1 MKKFGV
7 VVGKFY
13 PLHKGHVDMI
23 QKASTQVETLV
34 IVVSHSDSRDDR
46 LYMDSNMKRPL
57 TARDK
62 LRIVQKTF
70 QVQRDVIIPVL
81 VDESNIPEYPN
92 GWEAWANLVKE
103 TVTGNRV
110 LAERGFDWGEAT
122 FFSSEPQDAE
132 GYQKYFGCPTMLVDP
147 ERSNVNISATKVRNN
162 PIKYWDYLPRASRE
176 ALAPTIVIAGGESS
190 GKTLMVDKLGNYF
203 ATTTVWEY
211 GRNYCELELGG
222 DESAL
227 QYSDYQAIANGHYQ
241 DVRFA
246 RRNANRFTISDTD
259 YVATQAFCITYE
271 GKPHPSVQDK
281 IDNDRFD
288 LVILLDNSTKWVDDG
303 MRLIGDEKRRQDFQN
318 LLKRLYA
325 ENHIPYVEVTAS
337 DYETRYE
344 LCKKIIEKYLEGTT
358 VDTLQLYV
366 DEIWTNKEEI

>member
-34 IVVSHSDSRDDR
+34 VVVSHSDSRDDR

-110 LAERGFDWGEAT
+110 LAERGFDWE
-122 FFSSEPQDAE
+122 
-132 GYQKYFGCPTMLVDP
+132 
-147 ERSNVNISATKVRNN
+147 
-162 PIKYWDYLPRASRE
+162 
-176 ALAPTIVIAGGESS
+176 
-190 GKTLMVDKLGNYF
+190 
-203 ATTTVWEY
+203 
-211 GRNYCELELGG
+211 
-222 DESAL
+222 
-227 QYSDYQAIANGHYQ
+227 
-241 DVRFA
+241 
-246 RRNANRFTISDTD
+246 
-259 YVATQAFCITYE
+259 
-271 GKPHPSVQDK
+271 
-281 IDNDRFD
+281 
-288 LVILLDNSTKWVDDG
+288 
-303 MRLIGDEKRRQDFQN
+303 
-318 LLKRLYA
+318 
-325 ENHIPYVEVTAS
+325 
-337 DYETRYE
+337 
-344 LCKKIIEKYLEGTT
+344 
-358 VDTLQLYV
+358 
-366 DEIWTNKEEI
+366 